1 MILIAVVM
9 AVTFLLNVVKVA
21 QPVAGA
27 QAAGYGFFAML
38 RYALIE
44 NPIESLKN
52 VTNDI
57 ATFYKL
63 KQEND
68 YYRSQL
74 EMLALYKAE
83 LEEAYRQIA
92 QLKEVAGIKTA
103 ANEYTLSSAKVIY
116 RSFDTFNHALVI
128 NQGSAEGI
136 KINQAVITTKG
147 LIGKVV
153 EVFDH
158 SAIVRLL
165 TQLGM
170 HTGCNHQRSSTPVAC
185 KSAHVTHILSVAER
199 KFSMLKWFRELL
211 DRFRFACEGCFLD
224 AQVDAFDDPA
234 IGRDDTTCLKLHKV
248 AGYEVPRVHFLN
260 LPIAHYPH
268 RWRGHLFQG
277 CDGFLCA
284 MLLNHAQYHEQHYY
298 RENRDGIDGQPV
310 TSLEY

>member
-1 MILIAVVM
+1 MILITVVM

-21 QPVAGA
+21 QPVAGV

-52 VTNDI
+52 IGSDI
-57 ATFYKL
+57 TSFYKL

-92 QLKEVAGIKTA
+92 QLKQLSDMQTA
-103 ANEYTLSSAKVIY
+103 ANEYTLTSAKVIY

-128 NQGSAEGI
+128 NRGSADGI
-136 KINQAVITTKG
+136 KVNQAVITTKG

-153 EVFDH
+153 EVFED

-165 TQLGM
+165 TTQDVQNKVSVKIQL
-170 HTGCNHQRSSTPVAC
+170 SP
-185 KSAHVTHILSVAER
+185 SASAEAVLER
-199 KFSMLKWFRELL
+199 YDPNRGAFVLQLL
-211 DRFRFACEGCFLD
+211 DTNSAVVKDMTVISSGLGGVFPAGLLVGTVTEVEQLIN
-224 AQVDAFDDPA
+224 A
-234 IGRDDTTCLKLHKV
+234 IGMKIYVSPSANFHSFDYVFVVDYKQEV
-248 AGYEVPRVHFLN
+248 A
-260 LPIAHYPH
+260 LP
-268 RWRGHLFQG
+268 
-277 CDGFLCA
+277 
-284 MLLNHAQYHEQHYY
+284 
-298 RENRDGIDGQPV
+298 
-310 TSLEY
+310 

>member
-1 MILIAVVM
+1 MKRLTLFQRILMILIAVVM

-44 NPIESLKN
+44 NPIESL
-52 VTNDI
+52 TSITEDI
-57 ATFYKL
+57 ASFYKL

-74 EMLALYKAE
+74 EMLALYRAE

-128 NQGSAEGI
+128 NQGSAEGVQV
-136 KINQAVITTKG
+136 NQAVITTKG

-165 TQLGM
+165 TTQDVQNKVAVKIQL
-170 HTGCNHQRSSTPVAC
+170 SPST
-185 KSAHVTHILSVAER
+185 SAEAVLER
-199 KFSMLKWFRELL
+199 YDPNRNAFVLQLL
-211 DRFRFACEGCFLD
+211 DTNSAVLKDMTVISSGLGGVFPAGLLVGTVTEVEQL
-224 AQVDAFDDPA
+224 VNA
-234 IGRDDTTCLKLHKV
+234 IGMKIYVSPAEFRSFDYVFVVD
-248 AGYEVPRVHFLN
+248 YQQEVP
-260 LPIAHYPH
+260 LP
-268 RWRGHLFQG
+268 
-277 CDGFLCA
+277 
-284 MLLNHAQYHEQHYY
+284 
-298 RENRDGIDGQPV
+298 
-310 TSLEY
+310 

>member
-1 MILIAVVM
+1 MKRLTLFQRILMILIAVVM

-44 NPIESLKN
+44 NPIESL
-52 VTNDI
+52 TSITEDI
-57 ATFYKL
+57 ASFYKL

-74 EMLALYKAE
+74 EMLELYRAE

-128 NQGSAEGI
+128 NQGSVEGVQV
-136 KINQAVITTKG
+136 NQAVITTKG

-165 TQLGM
+165 TTQDVQNKVAVKIQL
-170 HTGCNHQRSSTPVAC
+170 SPST
-185 KSAHVTHILSVAER
+185 SAEAVLER
-199 KFSMLKWFRELL
+199 YDPNRNAFVLQLL
-211 DRFRFACEGCFLD
+211 DTNSAVLKDMTVISSGLGGVFPAGLLVGTVTEVEQL
-224 AQVDAFDDPA
+224 VNA
-234 IGRDDTTCLKLHKV
+234 IGMKIYVSPAANFRSFDYVFVVD
-248 AGYEVPRVHFLN
+248 YQQEVP
-260 LPIAHYPH
+260 LP
-268 RWRGHLFQG
+268 
-277 CDGFLCA
+277 
-284 MLLNHAQYHEQHYY
+284 
-298 RENRDGIDGQPV
+298 
-310 TSLEY
+310 

>member
-165 TQLGM
+165 TTQDVQNKVSVKIQL
-170 HTGCNHQRSSTPVAC
+170 SPST
-185 KSAHVTHILSVAER
+185 SAEAILER
-199 KFSMLKWFRELL
+199 YDPNRNAFVLQLL
-211 DRFRFACEGCFLD
+211 DTNSAVLKDMTVISSGLGGVFPAGLLVGTVTEVEQL
-224 AQVDAFDDPA
+224 VNA
-234 IGRDDTTCLKLHKV
+234 IGMKIYVSPAANFRSFDYVFVVD
-248 AGYEVPRVHFLN
+248 YPQEVP
-260 LPIAHYPH
+260 LP
-268 RWRGHLFQG
+268 
-277 CDGFLCA
+277 
-284 MLLNHAQYHEQHYY
+284 
-298 RENRDGIDGQPV
+298 
-310 TSLEY
+310 

>member
-1 MILIAVVM
+1 MKRLTLFQRILMILIAVVM

-44 NPIESLKN
+44 NPIESL
-52 VTNDI
+52 TSITEDI
-57 ATFYKL
+57 ASFYKL

-74 EMLALYKAE
+74 EMLALYRAE

-128 NQGSAEGI
+128 NQGSAEGVQV
-136 KINQAVITTKG
+136 NQAVITTKG

-165 TQLGM
+165 TTQDVQNKVAVKIQL
-170 HTGCNHQRSSTPVAC
+170 SPST
-185 KSAHVTHILSVAER
+185 SAEAVLER
-199 KFSMLKWFRELL
+199 YDPNRNAFVLQLL
-211 DRFRFACEGCFLD
+211 DTNSAVLKDMTVISSGLGGVFPAGLLVGTVTEVEQL
-224 AQVDAFDDPA
+224 VNA
-234 IGRDDTTCLKLHKV
+234 IGMKIYVSPAANFRSFDYVFVVD
-248 AGYEVPRVHFLN
+248 YQQEVP
-260 LPIAHYPH
+260 LP
-268 RWRGHLFQG
+268 
-277 CDGFLCA
+277 
-284 MLLNHAQYHEQHYY
+284 
-298 RENRDGIDGQPV
+298 
-310 TSLEY
+310 

>member
-1 MILIAVVM
+1 MVVFMILIGVVM

-57 ATFYKL
+57 TSFYKL

-92 QLKEVAGIKTA
+92 QLKELADIKTA
-103 ANEYTLSSAKVIY
+103 ANEYRLSSAKVIY

-128 NQGSAEGI
+128 NLGSDDGVTV
-136 KINQAVITTKG
+136 NQAVITTKG
-147 LIGKVV
+147 LIGKIA
-153 EVFDH
+153 EVGKN
-158 SAIVRLL
+158 SSVVRLL
-165 TQLGM
+165 TTQDVQNKVAVKIQL
-170 HTGCNHQRSSTPVAC
+170 SPST
-185 KSAHVTHILSVAER
+185 SAEAILER
-199 KFSMLKWFRELL
+199 YDPNRGAYVLQLL
-211 DRFRFACEGCFLD
+211 DTNSAVLKDMTVITSGLGGVFPAGLLVGTVSEVEQL
-224 AQVDAFDDPA
+224 VNA
-234 IGRDDTTCLKLHKV
+234 IGMKIYVTPSANFRSFDYVFVVNYLQE
-248 AGYEVPRVHFLN
+248 GS
-260 LPIAHYPH
+260 LP
-268 RWRGHLFQG
+268 
-277 CDGFLCA
+277 
-284 MLLNHAQYHEQHYY
+284 
-298 RENRDGIDGQPV
+298 
-310 TSLEY
+310 

>member
-44 NPIESLKN
+44 NPIESL
-52 VTNDI
+52 TSITEDI
-57 ATFYKL
+57 ASFYKL

-74 EMLALYKAE
+74 EMLALYRAE

-128 NQGSAEGI
+128 NQGSAEGVQV
-136 KINQAVITTKG
+136 NQAVITTKG

-165 TQLGM
+165 TTQDVQNKVAVKIQL
-170 HTGCNHQRSSTPVAC
+170 SPST
-185 KSAHVTHILSVAER
+185 SAEAVLER
-199 KFSMLKWFRELL
+199 YDPNRNAFVLQLL
-211 DRFRFACEGCFLD
+211 DTNSAVLKDMTVISSGLGGVFPAGLLVGTVTEVEQL
-224 AQVDAFDDPA
+224 VNA
-234 IGRDDTTCLKLHKV
+234 IGMKIYVSPAANFRSFDYVFVVD
-248 AGYEVPRVHFLN
+248 YQQEVP
-260 LPIAHYPH
+260 LP
-268 RWRGHLFQG
+268 
-277 CDGFLCA
+277 
-284 MLLNHAQYHEQHYY
+284 
-298 RENRDGIDGQPV
+298 
-310 TSLEY
+310 